1 MQLREKRK
9 KASPIQIYIIIQK
22 LTTRHW
28 GKKEK
33 KKRCSHRRLHRRK
46 NSGCNRDLAASE
58 QASIM
63 KKMLRSPPRPTTSC
77 RQIKVGEFVGWILSK
92 SKLIHSQSKHSA
104 QKAIWRL
111 ARVVY
116 LPWDSERWR
125 LPVHAALC
133 LSNLE
138 SCRGLG

>member
-1 MQLREKRK
+1 MFEKRCGIFVEQLLRETEKRRGDTN
-9 KASPIQIYIIIQK
+9 IYNNSK
-22 LTTRHW
+22 VETWHW

-63 KKMLRSPPRPTTSC
+63 KKILRSSRRPTTSS

-104 QKAIWRL
+104 SKAIWRL
-111 ARVVY
+111 ARVNFCRWTVSVGGSLSM
-116 LPWDSERWR
+116 LPC
-125 LPVHAALC
+125 V
-133 LSNLE
+133 
-138 SCRGLG
+138 